1 MASEPTTY
9 DIAELARTAGVSS
22 RTIRYYGELDLL
34 KASSRGPGGRRLYGA
49 DAAERLRFISR
60 LKTLGMS
67 LEEIGKL
74 NTSFDLGATP
84 AMLKHLD
91 SLLEMRLQEVTDR
104 IRDLRDLESDL
115 QAYRDRIRGKS
126 TPESGDLAS

>member
-1 MASEPTTY
+1 MAPEPTAY
-9 DIAELARTAGVSS
+9 DIAELARIAGVSS

-34 KASSRGPGGRRLYGA
+34 KASSRGPGGRRRFGI

-67 LEEIGKL
+67 LEEIGEL
-74 NTSFDLGATP
+74 NRSFDLGATP

-91 SLLEMRLQEVTDR
+91 SLLEVRLQEVTDR

-115 QAYRDRIRGKS
+115 QTYRNRIRGKS
-126 TPESGDLAS
+126 NPESGDQAS

>member
-1 MASEPTTY
+1 MVPEPTTY
-9 DIAELARTAGVSS
+9 DIAELASIAGVSS

-34 KASSRGPGGRRLYGA
+34 KASSRGPGGRRRFGT

-67 LEEIGKL
+67 LEEIGEL
-74 NTSFDLGATP
+74 NRSFDLGATP

-91 SLLEMRLQEVTDR
+91 SLLEVRLQEVTDR
-104 IRDLRDLESDL
+104 IRDMRDLEFDL
-115 QAYRDRIRGKS
+115 QTYRNRIRGKS
-126 TPESGDLAS
+126 NPESGDLAS